1 MNLTIQKR
9 PLLSLLTSVEPAAA
23 RKSTMPALG
32 TIQLSLSGAMLTAR
46 ASDLYL
52 SLVASAKA
60 DGDDG
65 FGVAIDARALVDRIK
80 AMPDDA
86 PVTLDASGDAQVVI
100 KSKSRRFVV
109 PSMPLAD
116 CPTIKAPT
124 GKATVSLTADT
135 ISSLIRRTK
144 FSISTDET
152 RAHVNSANLIIGDG
166 SVRMVSTDGHR
177 LSLAVEEFGAKEKLQ
192 ALIPLASVTAL
203 EKFLARHAGADVAVA
218 LEFGQLFF
226 SAGGAMLGTKL
237 VEAQFPPYE
246 QVIPK
251 SVESTA
257 KVSRVALL
265 GAVEAV
271 RVSADAAKGGVVFSF
286 TDGALRLSAV
296 SPNKGE
302 GQDEVGCELDG
313 KPAKVGLNA
322 KYVSDVLGACEGEEV
337 TFGFGGELDPVV
349 VRVVGNEADTFV
361 IMPVRLQVTT

>member
-1 MNLTIQKR
+1 MNLTTPKRTILPLIQ
-9 PLLSLLTSVEPAAA
+9 SVEPAAA

-32 TIQLSLSGAMLTAR
+32 TIQLSLSGGMLTAR
-46 ASDLYL
+46 ATDLYL
-52 SLVASAKA
+52 SLVASAEA
-60 DGDDG
+60 EGDDG
-65 FGVAIDARALVDRIK
+65 FGVAIDARALIDRVK

-86 PVTLDASGDAQVVI
+86 PVTLDVNGSGQTVI
-100 KSKSRRFVV
+100 KAKSRRFVV

-124 GKATVSLTADT
+124 GEATVSLTADKLT
-135 ISSLIRRTK
+135 SLIRRTR

-152 RAHVNSANLIIGDG
+152 RPHVNSANLIIGDG

-177 LSLAVEEFGAKEKLQ
+177 LSLAVEEYGGKEKLQ
-192 ALIPLASVTAL
+192 ALIPLFSGRGPIDAL
-203 EKFLARHAGADVAVA
+203 EKFLTRNAGADVAMA

-271 RVSADAAKGGVVFSF
+271 RVSADEAKGGVVFSF
-286 TDGALRLSAV
+286 TDGKLRLSAV

-313 KPAKVGLNA
+313 KPAKIGLNA
-322 KYVSDVLGACEGEEV
+322 KYVADVLGACSADEV
-337 TFGFGGELDPVV
+337 TIGFSGELDPVV
-349 VRVVGNEADTFV
+349 VREVGNEADTYV
-361 IMPVRLQVTT
+361 VMPMRT

>member
-1 MNLTIQKR
+1 MTTISIPKRTILTLIQ
-9 PLLSLLTSVEPAAA
+9 SVESAAA
-23 RKSTMPALG
+23 RKSAMPTLN
-32 TIQLSLSGAMLTAR
+32 TIQLSLAGKTLSAKAT
-46 ASDLYL
+46 DLYL
-52 SLVASAKA
+52 TLTASTEA

-65 FGVAIDARALVDRIK
+65 FGVAIDARALLDRVK

-86 PVTLDASGDAQVVI
+86 PVTLDASGSGQTII
-100 KSKSRRFVV
+100 KSKARRFVV
-109 PSMPLAD
+109 PSVPISD
-116 CPTIKAPT
+116 CPTIATPK
-124 GKATVSLTADT
+124 GKAIASLSADML
-135 ISSLIRRTK
+135 SSLIRRTK

-152 RAHVNSANLIIGDG
+152 RAHVNSALLIIGDG

-177 LSLAVEEFGAKEKLQ
+177 LSLAVEEFGGEAKLQ
-192 ALIPLASVTAL
+192 ALIPLNAVSAL
-203 EKFLARHAGADVAVA
+203 EKFLTRNAGADVAMA

-237 VEAQFPPYE
+237 VEAQFPPYQ

-257 KVSRVALL
+257 KVSRAALL

-271 RVSADAAKGGVVFSF
+271 RVSADEAKGGVVFEF
-286 TDGALRLSAV
+286 ADGKLRLTAV

-322 KYVSDVLGACEGEEV
+322 KYVADVLGACSAEEV

-349 VRVVGNEADTFV
+349 VHEVGNEADTYV
-361 IMPVRLQVTT
+361 VMPMRI